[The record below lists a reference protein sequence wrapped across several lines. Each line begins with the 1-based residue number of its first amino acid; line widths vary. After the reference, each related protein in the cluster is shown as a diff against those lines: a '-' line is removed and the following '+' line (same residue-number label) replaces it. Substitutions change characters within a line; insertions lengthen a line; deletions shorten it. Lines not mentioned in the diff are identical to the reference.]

1 MPPSQTVLC
10 LLSGPPPTDTQIP
23 LGTIGTVVSCVRK
36 HDGNKP
42 NGAQYAFIKYTCPQE
57 AQYAINAGEVDI
69 QGHRV
74 LVALIRQVLRNVPAN
89 GRGLV

>member
-1 MPPSQTVLC
+1 M
-10 LLSGPPPTDTQIP
+10 
-23 LGTIGTVVSCVRK
+23 SCVRK

-42 NGAQYAFIKYTCPQE
+42 NGAQYAFVKYNCPQE
-57 AQYAINAGEVDI
+57 AQYAINVGEVEI

-74 LVALIRQVLRNVPAN
+74 SVIPIRQVLRRVPAN